1 MPNLTLPIQAPKASN
16 DTSNDTLTQGMDKL
30 SVDIPSQNK
39 GCRTPTTK
47 LKHNSKSFKPRFL
60 QNRNTGGK

>member
-1 MPNLTLPIQAPKASN
+1 MPNLTLPTQAPKSSS
-16 DTSNDTLTQGMDKL
+16 DTSNIPITQGMDKL
-30 SVDIPSQNK
+30 SCNYTTKNEGSK
-39 GCRTPTTK
+39 TPTTK